1 MKAEIV
7 MIGSELLLGQIV
19 DTNATYLAQQLNNI
33 GIGLYY
39 KTTVGDNPGRM
50 EEVLNQALNRS
61 DIVIASGGLG
71 PTDDDITREIAAKVT
86 GRELEFKQD
95 LMDHIESLF
104 RKVGMRM
111 SPSNRRQAYIP
122 KDSMSIP
129 NPRGT
134 APGFIVEES
143 RAILIAIPGVP
154 GEVKFLMENSVI
166 PYLREKFGLGQSI
179 IKSRVLKLCGIS
191 ESALGETIKDLLTTS
206 KNPTLGILAK
216 QGDMEVRVTAKA
228 SSEPEAD
235 SLISGM
241 EEEVRRRLGP
251 IIYGTDDDTLEEVV
265 CALLQEMGL
274 SLSVLETNSG
284 GLVAQRLVSIAPRV
298 LKEGFVA
305 ISDAAKKRL
314 AVKDVLEDDGPSQA
328 ALLAENIRRVGGS
341 DLGLAVLSKTPL
353 SPIGEKAREEIDYGQ
368 TYFAFAS
375 DQGVTHFEYGFGGW
389 SKDSQPRTA
398 TVALEVVRRNL
409 KGMKMEFITKRKR
422 DER

>member
-1 MKAEIV
+1 

-33 GIGLYY
+33 GISLYY

-71 PTDDDITREIAAKVT
+71 PTDDDLTREVGATVT
-86 GRELEFKQD
+86 GRELEFKQE

-104 RKVGMRM
+104 KKVGMRM
-111 SPSNRRQAYIP
+111 SPSNRRQAYVP
-122 KDSMSIP
+122 KGSVVIP

-134 APGFIVEES
+134 APGFIVEDS
-143 RAILIAIPGVP
+143 RGLLIAIPGVP
-154 GEVKFLMENSVI
+154 AELKFLMENSVI
-166 PYLREKFGLGQSI
+166 PFLRDKFGLGQSI

-228 SSEPEAD
+228 SNESEAD
-235 SLISGM
+235 SLNGGM
-241 EEEVRRRLGP
+241 EAEIRRRLGD
-251 IIYGTDDDTLEEVV
+251 IIYGADNDTLEGIV
-265 CALLQEMGL
+265 CSLLQEMDL
-274 SLSVLETNSG
+274 NLSVLETNSG

-298 LKEGFVA
+298 LKEGFVT
-305 ISDAAKKRL
+305 ISDEAKRRL
-314 AVKDVLEDDGPSQA
+314 ASTAGQEADGPALAS
-328 ALLAENIRRVGGS
+328 LLAENIRRVSGS
-341 DLGLAVLSKTPL
+341 DLGLAVLSNTPL
-353 SPIGEKAREEIDYGQ
+353 SPIGEKAREEIDYGR

-375 DQGVTHFEYGFGGW
+375 NQGVTNFEYGFGGW

-398 TVALEVVRRNL
+398 TVALEMIRRNL
-409 KGMKMEFITKRKR
+409 KGMKMEFIMKRNK
-422 DER
+422 E